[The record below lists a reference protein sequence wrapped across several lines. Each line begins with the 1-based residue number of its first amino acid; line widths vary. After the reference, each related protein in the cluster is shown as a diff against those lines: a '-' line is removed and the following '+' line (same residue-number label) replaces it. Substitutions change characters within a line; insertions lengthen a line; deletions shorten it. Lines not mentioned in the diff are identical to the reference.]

1 MQTNKHDGLS
11 WWLLSWNHVCSK
23 APLIMPF
30 EVHNCYSS
38 TAGVRNCQNLSGLRH
53 HTSVL
58 LQPHRSDV
66 PHGSRCAR
74 FKVRTG
80 LCSIQDI
87 RDHWSRL
94 TLSDVAAVSC
104 IGLFKS
110 QLIEMEYYKSSSIA
124 LDTFPVFNRHMW
136 LVASLLDSKDMKH
149 SHRCWK
155 HYWMVQIQR
164 QDLSWPGGA
173 LAAGILLPNTDRLTA
188 ISCFRIFFGLR
199 CM

>member
-1 MQTNKHDGLS
+1 MDTCFLPFYNALCFLQILYNDHRLLKWSKKENKLSKWKQTNKHDGLS

-38 TAGVRNCQNLSGLRH
+38 TTGVRNCQNLSGLRH

-110 QLIEMEYYKSSSIA
+110 QLIEME
-124 LDTFPVFNRHMW
+124 
-136 LVASLLDSKDMKH
+136 
-149 SHRCWK
+149 
-155 HYWMVQIQR
+155 
-164 QDLSWPGGA
+164 
-173 LAAGILLPNTDRLTA
+173 
-188 ISCFRIFFGLR
+188 
-199 CM
+199 